1 MAAMGKAG
9 DTLTVVAR
17 AEGEWVHVDVIDTGT
32 GIPDRI
38 KPRIF
43 DPFFTTKKVGE
54 GTGLGLS
61 LCYGIVKKY
70 GGKITF
76 SSSAGEDDLPTR
88 PGTHFTVSM
97 PVQRTS

>member
-1 MAAMGKAG
+1 MGKAG
-9 DTLTVVAR
+9 DTLTVAAR
-17 AEGEWVHVDVIDTGT
+17 ADGEWVHVDVIDTGT

-43 DPFFTTKKVGE
+43 DPFFTTKNVGE

-61 LCYGIVKKY
+61 LCYGIIKKY

-76 SSSAGEDDLPTR
+76 SSSSAEDNPLKPT
-88 PGTHFTVSM
+88 GTHFTVSM
-97 PVQRTS
+97 PVQHTS